1 MAHRH
6 GNILLVNEQVIM
18 GQARFM
24 CFHDSEISEA
34 CRTLLADTL
43 EELCQFF
50 TYGRME
56 LDEEQRFAEIHA
68 TIGEALFFI
77 EFTPVYA
84 SA

>member
-50 TYGRME
+50 TYGRMD
-56 LDEEQRFAEIHA
+56 L
-68 TIGEALFFI
+68 GEALFFI